1 MRKSYDYISK
11 EVKLEQ
17 YESESYNL
25 FRLELSLFLFENVNI
40 KDKII
45 KIVKDQ
51 NVKKSAKKN
60 EIRNILFTNLV
71 KKVKNSMV
79 NIVKEHPNLEN
90 YNVNNLREYCN
101 VNKTKEKCNL
111 NYHCFQTRYPSCH
124 HRH

>member
-25 FRLELSLFLFENVNI
+25 FRLELSLFLFENQNI

-45 KIVKDQ
+45 KIVKNQ
-51 NVKKSAKKN
+51 NIKKSVKKN

-71 KKVKNSMV
+71 SKIKNSMV
-79 NIVKEHPNLEN
+79 NIVKEYPNLEN

-101 VNKTKEKCNL
+101 IHKSKEKCNV
-111 NYHCFQTRYPSCH
+111 NYHCLWASNNRKLQLK
-124 HRH
+124 